1 MVRNLSN
8 PDNYFLPTLTKLL
21 HFNLFHTLLHFMT
34 RSNLLNPPGFRDGE
48 MQIQIEVVRL
58 S

>member
-8 PDNYFLPTLTKLL
+8 QDNYFLPTLTKLL
-21 HFNLFHTLLHFMT
+21 YFYLFHTLLHFMT

>member
-8 PDNYFLPTLTKLL
+8 QDNYFLPTLTKLY
-21 HFNLFHTLLHFMT
+21 FYLFLTLLHFMT